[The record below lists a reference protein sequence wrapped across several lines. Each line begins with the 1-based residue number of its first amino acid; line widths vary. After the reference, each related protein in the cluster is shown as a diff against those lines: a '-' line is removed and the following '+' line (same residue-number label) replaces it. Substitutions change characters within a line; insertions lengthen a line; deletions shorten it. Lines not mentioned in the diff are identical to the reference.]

1 MQTAYLNRP
10 DSAISPASVTP
21 GDDSALMRFG
31 IMIGNARVLLP
42 KGVSAEYISEPE
54 IFAVPR
60 APRSLVGLIQL
71 RGAPVAVFASGLNY
85 SASSLPARGV
95 ARTGILV
102 LGNQGQHG
110 ALLVA
115 QPPFSVH
122 LPNVAEKLTST
133 PASAH
138 DAAGLYP
145 WLVRAIRFSVTDL
158 SGNRWWELDMA
169 ALMKGLTESG
179 SLLASENEQQSSAVT
194 GLGLPKS
201 TFHSLN

>member
-21 GDDSALMRFG
+21 GVDSALMRFG

-71 RGAPVAVFASGLNY
+71 RGAPVAVFASGINY
-85 SASSLPARGV
+85 AHSSLPGRGV
-95 ARTGILV
+95 ERPGVLV

-115 QPPFSVH
+115 QPPFSVN
-122 LPNVAEKLTST
+122 LPTAEAASPMK
-133 PASAH
+133 PATAH
-138 DAAGLYP
+138 DAVGLYP
-145 WLVRAIRFSVTDL
+145 WLVRAIRFAVTDL
-158 SGNRWWELDMA
+158 SGRQWWELDMA
-169 ALMKGLTESG
+169 ELMKGLTESA
-179 SLLASENEQQSSAVT
+179 SLLASDHEPQHSAIT
-194 GLGLPKS
+194 GLGLSKS
-201 TFHSLN
+201 TFH